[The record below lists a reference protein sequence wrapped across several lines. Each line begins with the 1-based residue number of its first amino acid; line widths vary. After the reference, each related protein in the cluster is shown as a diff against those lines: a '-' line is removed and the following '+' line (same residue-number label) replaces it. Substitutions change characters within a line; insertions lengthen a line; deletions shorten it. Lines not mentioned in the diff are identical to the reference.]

1 MQNFGTEFCE
11 MSVREPQPRASE
23 AYRSFGEMHRNL
35 EKDGI
40 IMIKALKPVIANFG
54 TYLNKAIP
62 DTKMT
67 VRKYA
72 NAKFAY
78 LSYCLKVKELDDE
91 EQSYSS
97 IQEPLYRVET
107 GNYEYRLILRCRQ
120 DARIKFAKLRNDV
133 LEKIELLEAKH
144 AQNLAD
150 NLKRLLEGLAKFS
163 VDSLEKFE
171 TTKNLFP
178 IEVDLKDDAFEYKS
192 NQNFSCDMTDEPEE
206 EVIQA
211 EEAQEIK
218 KLEANGKKETLS
230 DDLLNLMLPDTVNK
244 SLFDSETTNDD
255 AHAPIIPN
263 MNQNLL
269 SNESLLSDNGPT
281 SKSDT
286 TLLSGFESFTI
297 QPTVQ
302 SKTNEDLLA
311 ELGLDDIDL
320 AISKNFESTTNRNM
334 SIDDLLN

>member
-23 AYRSFGEMHRNL
+23 VYRAFGEMHRNL

-211 EEAQEIK
+211 EEAHEIK
-218 KLEANGKKETLS
+218 KSESIGKKEIS
-230 DDLLNLMLPDTVNK
+230 NEDLLNLMLPDTVNK
-244 SLFDSETTNDD
+244 SLFDSEPTNDF
-255 AHAPIIPN
+255 ANAPIIPN
-263 MNQNLL
+263 TNRNLL
-269 SNESLLSDNGPT
+269 SNESLLSDNGSTTKPDT
-281 SKSDT
+281 SFI
-286 TLLSGFESFTI
+286 SGFESFSI
-297 QPTVQ
+297 QSTVQ
-302 SKTNEDLLA
+302 SKTNDVLLA

-320 AISKNFESTTNRNM
+320 AIAKNFESNKNM
-334 SIDDLLN
+334 SVDDLLN